1 MDCTLARQLLDH
13 GLEPTSRHPIR
24 AKLGFHLASCPACR
38 AYHAD
43 LQQRLLHELLH
54 QPMPVRPAKPVPSKQ
69 RRKPRSRPILAAV
82 AALMAIVLV
91 ALAARVAVAAYTIR
105 QNVQSYIVPVAT
117 AAIVPQISP
126 TIPPAVPTLVH
137 SVPMLPPVEPTA
149 ASTPIPTGVVR
160 VPTAQAIVPIVPT
173 AIGAAPNEAIPTL
186 AVLTATPAIPLS
198 GSAPITIL
206 LLGSDRRPDEV
217 GATRTDTLIVARV
230 DPGLRRVALLSLP
243 RDLIVEIPGYG
254 YSRINAAY
262 VYGEL
267 YPELGGGTALVRQ
280 TVSQLL
286 DVPINYAVMVDFEG
300 FIGLIDAIGGI
311 DIEVPTALY
320 DAEYPTMDYGYQ
332 VVAFDVGSQHMDG
345 SRALQYARIRHMDS
359 DFQRARRQQA
369 IILAAAQQLRSQNPL
384 QLLDS
389 ITAATTSLRGY
400 ITTDLPEDRMVAL
413 AWAFRD
419 LAPANV
425 ERFVVDETMVQ
436 MNGEGGGCS
445 SADDYYAQCISP
457 QTLQPVIQS
466 WLGQFR

>member
-1 MDCTLARQLLDH
+1 MDCTLARQLLDR

-24 AKLGFHLASCPACR
+24 AKLGFHLAGCPACR

-54 QPMPVRPAKPVPSKQ
+54 QPMPVRPAQRMPSKP
-69 RRKPRSRPILAAV
+69 RRWPQSRPIIAAI
-82 AALMAIVLV
+82 AALVAILLV

-105 QNVQSYIVPVAT
+105 QNVQSYIVPAAST
-117 AAIVPQISP
+117 AILPQISP
-126 TIPPAVPTLVH
+126 TFPPAVPTLVN
-137 SVPMLPPVEPTA
+137 SVPLPARVEPTTA
-149 ASTPIPTGVVR
+149 ATAIPTGVAR
-160 VPTAQAIVPIVPT
+160 VPTAQAVVPIVPT
-173 AIGAAPNEAIPTL
+173 ASGAAPIDAIPTL
-186 AVLTATPAIPLS
+186 AALTATPAIPLS

-267 YPELGGGTALVRQ
+267 YPELGGGTALIRQ

-286 DVPINYAVMVDFEG
+286 DVPINYSVMVDFDG

-320 DAEYPTMDYGYQ
+320 DAAYPTMDYGYQ
-332 VVAFDVGSQHMDG
+332 VVAFDPGLQHMDG

-369 IILAAAQQLRSQNPL
+369 IMLAAAQQLRGQNPL
-384 QLLDS
+384 QLHYRSYHL
-389 ITAATTSLRGY
+389 ATRLY
-400 ITTDLPEDRMVAL
+400 HH
-413 AWAFRD
+413 
-419 LAPANV
+419 
-425 ERFVVDETMVQ
+425 
-436 MNGEGGGCS
+436 
-445 SADDYYAQCISP
+445 
-457 QTLQPVIQS
+457 
-466 WLGQFR
+466 